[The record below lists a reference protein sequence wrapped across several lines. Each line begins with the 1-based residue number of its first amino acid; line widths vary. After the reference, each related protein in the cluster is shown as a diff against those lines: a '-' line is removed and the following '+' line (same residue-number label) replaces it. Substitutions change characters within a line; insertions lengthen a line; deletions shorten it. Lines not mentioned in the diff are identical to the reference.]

1 MAFQPLAR
9 LDKDGAR
16 AALPVEGASRQITS
30 SLQQRV
36 FHEVLNENRSIWLDG
51 RESGVAPGPPEV
63 ELLGKLGQEPSRLSE
78 VRSQVAQVA
87 DRGGLQPLITAAYI
101 RAAAMG
107 RGAAVWESGVS
118 GLPSVPLA
126 VSTSPP
132 APSAAEDAAAPGGE
146 PAIGM
151 LSSLFESGAGGAG
164 SIGYDPRGG
173 TSYGL
178 YQIASATG
186 SMDRFL
192 TFLEAR
198 APHWA
203 KRLEDA
209 GPADTGSRDGRMP
222 REWRRIA
229 SEDPALFASIQH
241 EFIRETHYEPA
252 LESIYGATGLRLE
265 EHSRA
270 LREVA
275 WSAAVQHGPAGA
287 TAVFEEA
294 VAALLSRGEPVTD
307 PALIEEIYTARA
319 KRASLFSGGIRKAL
333 YGRFREEKKLALAAA
348 ATEAKG

>member
-9 LDKDGAR
+9 LDKDSAR
-16 AALPVEGASRQITS
+16 AALPVEGASRQIMS

-36 FHEVLNENRSIWLDG
+36 FHEVLNENRSIWRDEQ
-51 RESGVAPGPPEV
+51 ESGVAPGSPEV
-63 ELLGKLGQEPSRLSE
+63 ELLGQLGEESSRLTE
-78 VRSQVAQVA
+78 VRSQVAQAA
-87 DRGGLQPLITAAYI
+87 DRGDLQPLITAAYI

-107 RGAAVWESGVS
+107 SGAAVWESRVS
-118 GLPSVPLA
+118 GLCSVPPA
-126 VSTSPP
+126 VSAS
-132 APSAAEDAAAPGGE
+132 PSAAEEAAALGGE

-151 LSSLFESGAGGAG
+151 LSSLFESGTGGVGA
-164 SIGYDPRGG
+164 IGYDPRGG

-178 YQIASATG
+178 YQIASGTG

-192 TFLEAR
+192 TFLETR

-203 KRLEDA
+203 KRLEGA
-209 GPADTGSRDGRMP
+209 GPADTGSREGRMP

-229 SEDPALFASIQH
+229 SEDPARFASIQH

-265 EHSRA
+265 ERSRA

-287 TAVFEEA
+287 TAIFEEA
-294 VAALLSRGEPVTD
+294 VAALRSRGKPVTD

-319 KRASLFSGGIRKAL
+319 KRASLFSGGIQKAL
-333 YGRFREEKKLALAAA
+333 YGRFREEKKLALALA
-348 ATEAKG
+348 ATEAKA